1 MAKAIRRVGVIGAG
15 VMGSGI
21 AAHLASAGIE
31 AVLLD
36 IVPPALADASK
47 QSHAARSAFAMGGLD
62 KAIKNRPALF
72 MHKSAALLVKTG
84 NLEDDLNLLAGC
96 DLVIEAIVERL
107 DIKQALFTKLD
118 GLVPAHCI
126 VASNT
131 SGLRIHD
138 MVQGRSD
145 GFRKNFLVMH
155 FFNPVRY
162 MKLLELVAGPDT
174 DPATVKRIAD
184 FGENQLGKGIVYGK
198 DTPNF
203 VGNRIGTHAM
213 LGGIHLMLEM
223 GLAPEDVDNLTG
235 VPMGHPKSASFRT
248 ADMVGLDTLVH
259 VADNCHK
266 ALENDEEREVFA
278 IPAFIR
284 AMVDKKLLG
293 DKTKGGF
300 YKKTGKDVATLDP
313 KTLEYRSKGGD
324 EAIAK
329 ATKSLSKIEDVS
341 ERVRKLVA
349 SEGKVGEFAWK
360 TISASL
366 AYSARRIPEI
376 ADSIIAIDDAMR
388 WGYNWELGPFETWDA
403 LGFRAT
409 AERMK
414 KDGIALPKSIDTMLE
429 KGAESFYRA
438 DGAVWDLTKGD
449 YVVRAK
455 NPRTLTLLEAR
466 AHGAGGTKTPV
477 LSSPGIEA
485 FDLGDGVLG
494 LTFKTK
500 ANSIDPDVI
509 KGIYDSVDK
518 AESDFRALV
527 IANQGEHFCVGAN
540 LFGVVM
546 AAGQKQWEQLGE
558 MIRGYQ
564 YATQRMKYAAVPVV
578 AAPYGMTL
586 GGGLELCYGATA
598 VQAAAET
605 YSGLVEV
612 GVGLIPGGAGTLNM
626 LWRALDAQPEG
637 VTVNTYDLVTQ
648 VFKNIALAKVATS
661 AQEGKE
667 LGFFRKTD
675 GISFDRAQLVYH
687 AKHRAI
693 GLAEAGHHAA
703 LPRAFRLPG
712 ESGIATLS
720 MMVDTLVA
728 GGFASEH
735 DALIARKLAN
745 VLCGGVSGASK
756 EVTEDEMLDLEREAF
771 LSLCGEPKS
780 QERMQFMLMNNK
792 PLRN

>member
-313 KTLEYRSKGGD
+313 KTLEYRAKGGD